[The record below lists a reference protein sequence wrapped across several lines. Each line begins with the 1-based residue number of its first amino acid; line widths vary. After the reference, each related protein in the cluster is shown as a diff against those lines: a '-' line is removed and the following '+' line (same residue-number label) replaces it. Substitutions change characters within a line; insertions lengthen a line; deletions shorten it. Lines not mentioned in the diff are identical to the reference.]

1 MTLAKS
7 NLPMSSLAMSNI
19 AWSPHERLD
28 AYRALAEAGFGGLE
42 IAPGLFFHAAHDPF
56 CPDEDTASAALGE
69 MADFGLELVSMQS
82 LLFGVEGA
90 GLFGGEDA
98 RAAFADGMNRAIA
111 LAGRFG
117 IPNLV
122 FGSPGQRR
130 VPEGMPMDRA
140 LGEAAQV
147 FRTLGDT
154 ARREGTR
161 IAIEA
166 NPAAYGTNFCNTLE
180 EALSFVALVDHPAIT
195 GILDLG
201 AMHMNDSFED
211 VPALLASGITPAL
224 NHVHVSEPQLAPAPA
239 DPERLVPV
247 LKALDQSGYDRAVSI
262 EMKRP
267 EGGIREVKTSIER
280 LAEAASALDK
290 TDA

>member
-1 MTLAKS
+1 MT
-7 NLPMSSLAMSNI
+7 LAMSNI

-42 IAPGLFFHAAHDPF
+42 IAPGLFFHAAQDPF
-56 CPDEDTASAALGE
+56 CPDEDVAGAALDE

-90 GLFGGEDA
+90 GLFEGEDA
-98 RAAFADGMNRAIA
+98 RAAFVDGMNRAIA

-130 VPEGMPMDRA
+130 VPEAMPMDRA
-140 LGEAAQV
+140 LGEGAEV
-147 FRTLGDT
+147 FRMLGDT
-154 ARREGTR
+154 AQREGTR

-180 EALSFVALVDHPAIT
+180 EALSFVAMVDHPAIA

-201 AMHMNDSFED
+201 AMHMNDSFGD
-211 VPALLASGITPAL
+211 VPALLASGIAPAL

-239 DPERLVPV
+239 DAERLVPV
-247 LKALDQSGYDRAVSI
+247 LKALARCGYDKAISI
-262 EMKRP
+262 EMKRADA
-267 EGGIREVKTSIER
+267 GLSAVRASIAR
-280 LAEAASALDK
+280 LARAAEMTKVTGALDK
-290 TDA
+290 ADA